1 MKKTL
6 LLSSILIAAVPTAL
20 AEYVTLGDG
29 TEYTLDALSQIAESG
44 VTKDGSTYV
53 MLDNVTIAEGDKFA
67 IEDGVT
73 VKMGDG
79 VQLRIEGEAS
89 LEAATAVTVTRN
101 ADTDSPEGIGL
112 FSEAKD
118 VTVVEGIN
126 FEYAGLR
133 AWTTKEVVVRDCSF
147 KYCNGEISS
156 AGALSMAESGG
167 LLDVSGCEFI
177 ENAVPAIGGAANF
190 NYGVVIEDCYFY
202 DNNTE
207 NANKP
212 QLNITVGGDRDIV
225 IRNNTIVG
233 NERNKVGAI
242 AVSNMLGASGS
253 NNVLIE
259 GNDMRK
265 HRYGITTNGAMNV
278 RIIDNEIVDN
288 KYESNAM
295 NGGSGISIYDSNYNQ
310 TAVITGNHIEGN
322 LWGITVIG
330 GGNVNIGKTE
340 DSSAED
346 YNPGGNVFVDN
357 GNGGVLYDLYN
368 NGQNTI
374 YAQGN
379 KWNVAEQTEELIETV
394 ITHKNDIASLGEVIF
409 MPPMGSSS
417 VTDVA
422 TQGCYFDSL
431 GKQVV
436 AAAVGDGAQ
445 VEVYAA
451 SGALVARRSIVGGTA
466 DLSDLTSGVYVV
478 VVTSDS
484 GNETVL
490 KCCL

>member
-6 LLSSILIAAVPTAL
+6 LLSSILIAVVQTAS
-20 AEYVTLGDG
+20 AEYVTTGNG
-29 TEYTLDALSQIAESG
+29 AEYTLNALSQIAESG
-44 VTKDGSTYV
+44 VTKDGNTYI
-53 MLDNVTIAEGDKFA
+53 MLDNVTISEGDKFV
-67 IEDGVT
+67 IEDGIT
-73 VKMGDG
+73 IKMGDA
-79 VQLRIEGEAS
+79 VQLRIEGEAD

-101 ADTDSPEGIGL
+101 ADTDNPEGIAL

-118 VTVVEGIN
+118 VTTLKCVN
-126 FEYAGLR
+126 FEYAGFR

-147 KYCNGEISS
+147 KYCNGEMSS

-167 LLDVSGCEFI
+167 ILDVADCDFI

-190 NYGVVIEDCYFY
+190 YYGVIIENCYFY

-225 IRNNTIVG
+225 IKNNIILG

-242 AVSNMLGASGS
+242 SVSNMLGASGS

-278 RIIDNEIVDN
+278 SIINNEIVDN
-288 KYESNAM
+288 KYEDNAM
-295 NGGSGISIYDSNYNQ
+295 NGGSGISIYDSKYNQ

-330 GGNVNIGKTE
+330 GGSVNIGKTE
-340 DSSAED
+340 DPSAAD

-357 GNGGVLYDLYN
+357 GNGGALYDLYN

-379 KWNVAEQTEELIETV
+379 KWNVAELTEELIETV

-409 MPPMGSSS
+409 MPPMESSG
-417 VTDVA
+417 VA
-422 TQGCYFDSL
+422 GVKTQGCYFDSV

-436 AAAVGDGAQ
+436 MSEAGNDSQ
-445 VEVYAA
+445 VMVYAA
-451 SGALVARRSIVGGTA
+451 SGALVARRCVVNGAA
-466 DLSDLTSGVYVV
+466 DLSDLASGVYVV
-478 VVTSDS
+478 VVTSND
-484 GNETVL
+484 GKPAVL